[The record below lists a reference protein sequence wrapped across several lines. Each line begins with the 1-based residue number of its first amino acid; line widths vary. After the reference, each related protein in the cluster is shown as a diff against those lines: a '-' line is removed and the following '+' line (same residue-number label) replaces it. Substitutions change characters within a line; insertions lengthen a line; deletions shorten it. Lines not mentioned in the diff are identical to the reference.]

1 MAADDFFSRWS
12 KKKTDDV
19 GAPLSDAIA
28 VTDLTEHPLSI
39 NDAALRSEQDAV
51 RSLPTHDDVANLTH
65 DSDFSSFMAK
75 GVDESV
81 KLSAMKKLFTNPHFN
96 VMDGLDIY
104 IGDYN
109 TFEPITPE
117 ILASL
122 NHAKALLDPSSQF
135 ETSVMQL
142 VQNIEEN
149 VEDSVDLAAETELL
163 PEQSETHSVLA
174 DNDKREDADEQIIS
188 VSNDAPETPDVDP
201 R

>member
-1 MAADDFFSRWS
+1 MAAEDFFSRWS
-12 KKKTDDV
+12 KKKTDDASNPITETPAASEHSV
-19 GAPLSDAIA
+19 LRSDDI
-28 VTDLTEHPLSI
+28 VPPTP
-39 NDAALRSEQDAV
+39 DAARPL
-51 RSLPTHDDVANLTH
+51 THEGVANLTH
-65 DSDFSSFMAK
+65 DSDFSSFMAS

-142 VQNIEEN
+142 LQNTEEK
-149 VEDSVDLAAETELL
+149 VEDSVEVIAETETL
-163 PEQSETHSVLA
+163 PEQSEETQNIFTES
-174 DNDKREDADEQIIS
+174 DKKEDTDDEQV
-188 VSNDAPETPDVDP
+188 VSTSHELQDKSDIDH

>member
-1 MAADDFFSRWS
+1 MAAEDFFSRWS
-12 KKKTDDV
+12 KKKTDDASNPITEIPAASEHSV
-19 GAPLSDAIA
+19 LPSDDIVPPTPDVARPL
-28 VTDLTEHPLSI
+28 
-39 NDAALRSEQDAV
+39 
-51 RSLPTHDDVANLTH
+51 THEDVANLTH
-65 DSDFSSFMAK
+65 DSDFSSFMAS

-142 VQNIEEN
+142 LQNAEEK
-149 VEDSVDLAAETELL
+149 VEGAVEVAAETETL
-163 PEQSETHSVLA
+163 PEQSEETQNIFTE
-174 DNDKREDADEQIIS
+174 DDKKEDTDEQV
-188 VSNDAPETPDVDP
+188 VSTSHELQDKSDIDH

>member
-1 MAADDFFSRWS
+1 MAAEDFFSRWS
-12 KKKTDDV
+12 KKKTDEATNSVADSV
-19 GAPLSDAIA
+19 AASEQPPLSTSEL
-28 VTDLTEHPLSI
+28 VSPDLT
-39 NDAALRSEQDAV
+39 DAARP
-51 RSLPTHDDVANLTH
+51 LPTHEDVANLTH

-135 ETSVMQL
+135 ESSVMQL
-142 VQNIEEN
+142 LQNTEEQIEQSTD
-149 VEDSVDLAAETELL
+149 VVAPPDSQ
-163 PEQSETHSVLA
+163 PEQSETQNIAAESDKKEDTDERVIPVSV
-174 DNDKREDADEQIIS
+174 D
-188 VSNDAPETPDVDP
+188 VPEKSDVDH